1 MQNLEPSNNNPLTP
15 PQAIADDKLAIAAK
29 WRKYR
34 LAKQDSAAQRRH
46 TRHECSSIGVLAIVN
61 RSTSLEGIV
70 TEISKGGIKFRPAST
85 HLLNRNGTQIS
96 VSFASIRVTGKIVA
110 TRVDGYG
117 IALFE
122 ELDDTVMQEFLRE
135 QSDQTITQ

>member
-1 MQNLEPSNNNPLTP
+1 MQNLEPSNSNPVNPTE
-15 PQAIADDKLAIAAK
+15 AIASDKLAVAAK
-29 WRKYR
+29 WRQYR
-34 LAKQDSAAQRRH
+34 LAKESNAAQRRH
-46 TRHECSSIGVLAIVN
+46 TRHDCSSIGVLAIVN

-117 IALFE
+117 VALFE
-122 ELDDTVMQEFLRE
+122 ELEDDVMEQFLLEQQE
-135 QSDQTITQ
+135 QSATQ

>member
-1 MQNLEPSNNNPLTP
+1 MQNIEPSNNNPLNPT
-15 PQAIADDKLAIAAK
+15 QAIANDKLAVAAK
-29 WRKYR
+29 WRQYR

-46 TRHECSSIGVLAIVN
+46 TRHECSSLGVLAIVN

-117 IALFE
+117 VALFE
-122 ELDDTVMQEFLRE
+122 ELDDDVLKDFLRE
-135 QSDQTITQ
+135 QSEQSMTQ